1 METSTYYAIAFW
13 CFAAMSIIPALAIL
27 FSKEIVR
34 MAFWLLATLSS
45 FSGFYVLLGADFLA
59 IAQLMVYVGGILILI
74 LFGIML
80 TKRSEQK
87 VGSISVLE
95 SYSAIGLI
103 AFLVL
108 FLGMVQMAK
117 HTSWLGSE
125 MIVKTGASADSKTP
139 YELPETLPTARSL
152 GSLLMTHFLLPFEIS
167 SILLLA
173 ALAGAAYVIRRR
185 DVP

>member
-45 FSGFYVLLGADFLA
+45 FSGFYLLLGADFLA

-80 TKRSEQK
+80 TKRTAVNSK
-87 VGSISVLE
+87 PFSLWE

-117 HTSWLGSE
+117 YTSWLGAESL
-125 MIVKTGASADSKTP
+125 IKTGTSPETQKP
-139 YELPETLPTARSL
+139 YELPEPLPTVRSL
-152 GSLLMTHFLLPFEIS
+152 GFLLMTDFLLPFEIS
-167 SILLLA
+167 SVLLLA
-173 ALAGAAYVIRRR
+173 ALTGAAYVIRRR
-185 DVP
+185 DVT